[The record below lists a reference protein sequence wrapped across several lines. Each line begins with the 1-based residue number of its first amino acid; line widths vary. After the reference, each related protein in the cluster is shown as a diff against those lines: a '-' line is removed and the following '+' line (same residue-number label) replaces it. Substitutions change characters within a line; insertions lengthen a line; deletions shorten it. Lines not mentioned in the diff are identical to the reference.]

1 LDFSQ
6 TNSHQ
11 FVSKHVRILIF
22 QVYIWILCIT
32 CTETMIIPFK
42 FPITD
47 VMYIFVNLRKLKK
60 KKSPT
65 QSTIWMNRSYDNFKV
80 IKLVCLCETGFSPS
94 KSALKMA
101 SHSSAIHKKVS
112 TICNFMVSISFLISK
127 IWIYRLIH
135 GTSKAR
141 SLDPLD

>member
-1 LDFSQ
+1 MASMHNMYRNKDY
-6 TNSHQ
+6 T
-11 FVSKHVRILIF
+11 F
-22 QVYIWILCIT
+22 QISGNKCNVHICQSP
-32 CTETMIIPFK
+32 ETK
-42 FPITD
+42 KK
-47 VMYIFVNLRKLKK
+47 RQRK

-112 TICNFMVSISFLISK
+112 TICNFMVSNSFLISK

-141 SLDPLD
+141 SLDPLDYISTSLF

>member
-1 LDFSQ
+1 
-6 TNSHQ
+6 
-11 FVSKHVRILIF
+11 
-22 QVYIWILCIT
+22 VYIWLPCIT
-32 CTETMIIPFK
+32 CTETRIIPFK
-42 FPITD
+42 FLVTN

-60 KKSPT
+60 KKQRRKKSPT

-112 TICNFMVSISFLISK
+112 TICNFMVSNSFLISK

-141 SLDPLD
+141 SLDPLDYISTSLF